1 MAKWHQVAEVAIV
14 LCVIALAILIFGI
27 SGVPYCLY
35 HCLSYYVKG
44 HCLPNQQNVC
54 SKNQKFAPSN
64 AAGLHLNI
72 AHKNVIHLL
81 NVVGI
86 RFLC

>member
-44 HCLPNQQNVC
+44 HCLLNQQNVC

-64 AAGLHLNI
+64 VWKGKAAKI
-72 AHKNVIHLL
+72 IVIKK
-81 NVVGI
+81 V
-86 RFLC
+86 CKC